1 MVNFVENYLTSLLC
15 RRRTDFFFIV
25 STLSAKNDY
34 NRLFISNKT
43 VGSLL
48 LGAKHLPMYQSEQ
61 YYNSNF
67 HALEVEG
74 RGYRRFCFKKTVG
87 FQVLI
92 FFLKGNI
99 NCLSSQHR
107 KE

>member
-1 MVNFVENYLTSLLC
+1 
-15 RRRTDFFFIV
+15 
-25 STLSAKNDY
+25 
-34 NRLFISNKT
+34 
-43 VGSLL
+43 
-48 LGAKHLPMYQSEQ
+48 MYQSEQ

-99 NCLSSQHR
+99 NRLSSQHR
-107 KE
+107 KD

>member
-1 MVNFVENYLTSLLC
+1 MSVSVAVFVYVC
-15 RRRTDFFFIV
+15 FIV
-25 STLSAKNDY
+25 GTLSAKNDY

-48 LGAKHLPMYQSEQ
+48 LGAKHLLMYQSEQ

-92 FFLKGNI
+92 FFFKGQYKLLIFTTSQRVGPI
-99 NCLSSQHR
+99 NLD
-107 KE
+107 